1 MLYSKLEK
9 RRWKTMEQKCETEI
23 DYLLIENLIKD
34 YHWMI
39 KEVDRL
45 ERSLYSSRGQERS
58 WGVAQ
63 YGIEASL
70 PKGSSGISLI
80 EVEALDNKEER
91 IRKRIK
97 KYEVKIKAIEAA
109 VEMIEGDMHIAVY
122 DCMLEG
128 MSYRAIAEHL
138 GISRDKVRQIKNEI
152 INQLSQNNQIRQ
164 LLNL

>member
-1 MLYSKLEK
+1 MLYSKSGK
-9 RRWKTMEQKCETEI
+9 RRWKTMVQKCETEI
-23 DYLLIENLIKD
+23 DILLIENLLKD

-45 ERSLYSSRGQERS
+45 ERSLYISRGGGKS

-97 KYEVKIKAIEAA
+97 KYEVKIKAIETA
-109 VEMIEGDMHIAVY
+109 VEMLQGDMHIAVY

-138 GISRDKVRQIKNEI
+138 GVSRDKVRQIKNEI
-152 INQLSQNNQIRQ
+152 ISQLSQNNHIRQ
-164 LLNL
+164 LLNS